1 MTRTDPH
8 LIDTAALRRR
18 VLLTG
23 VVALVLF
30 VAVSVALLS
39 SGLPDWMVLPAAVL
53 LYVLV
58 VRPMMQPVRDAVRL
72 RRDVAYQAFFDQ
84 KGGGRGGR

>member
-1 MTRTDPH
+1 MNEP
-8 LIDTAALRRR
+8 LIDTTALRRR

-23 VVALVLF
+23 VVAMVLF
-30 VAVSVALLS
+30 FAASIAITS
-39 SGLPDWMVLPAAVL
+39 SGLPDWLVLPAAVL

-72 RRDVAYQAFFDQ
+72 RRDLAYRAYLDS
-84 KGGGRGGR
+84 KGKGRG